1 MDRAKSSESIRTATS
16 SEPLRTDLCDY
27 QPEAC
32 CEKILGD
39 KVIWARF
46 SRLTLANAKE
56 QRERRIVLMK
66 RIARSILGTLSLAF
80 LTVWLASSVAGQA
93 CLTLIAGVDM
103 SGSLRCT
110 LTGEDASYCYYNC
123 TCTPSCGACSGDCSS
138 IANQLD
144 IEFD

>member
-1 MDRAKSSESIRTATS
+1 
-16 SEPLRTDLCDY
+16 
-27 QPEAC
+27 
-32 CEKILGD
+32 
-39 KVIWARF
+39 
-46 SRLTLANAKE
+46 
-56 QRERRIVLMK
+56 MK